1 MAKGGSYA
9 KSICQSL
16 KTSRDSFPNRLLEP
30 RIDDNFDT
38 VVWCFSSTDVE
49 GGLPRLDVLEG
60 ISQQTYKRDGG
71 GGGDLFKNNR
81 SCVSAVG

>member
-1 MAKGGSYA
+1 M
-9 KSICQSL
+9 
-16 KTSRDSFPNRLLEP
+16 
-30 RIDDNFDT
+30 
-38 VVWCFSSTDVE
+38 E

-81 SCVSAVG
+81 SCVSTVG